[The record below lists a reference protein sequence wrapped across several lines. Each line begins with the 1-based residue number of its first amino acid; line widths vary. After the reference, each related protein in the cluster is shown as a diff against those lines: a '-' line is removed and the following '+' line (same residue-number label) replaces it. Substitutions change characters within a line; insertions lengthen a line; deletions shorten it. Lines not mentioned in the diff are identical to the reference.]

1 MEREIRIFDHPLV
14 EPSDPDRPATGEIGA
29 VVRFEGR
36 VRRLEEGREVAGLD
50 YTAYRPMA
58 ERELEKI
65 LDEIAE
71 RFRVD
76 RVIIEH
82 GSGAIPVDGLSLVVK
97 VYAAHRHDAL
107 AACGYLIDRLK
118 QTVPIWKS
126 GYTKA

>member
-1 MEREIRIFDHPLV
+1 MEREIRIFESALA
-14 EPSDPDRPATGEIGA
+14 EARDPDRPATGEIGA

-36 VRRLEEGREVAGLD
+36 VRRLEEGREVDGLA

-65 LDEIAE
+65 LDEIAS

-76 RVIIEH
+76 RVVIEH
-82 GSGAIPVDGLSLVVK
+82 GTGVIPVGGLSLVVK
-97 VYAAHRHDAL
+97 VYAAHRHEAL
-107 AACGYLIDRLK
+107 AACGHLIDRLK

-126 GYTKA
+126 GYS

>member
-1 MEREIRIFDHPLV
+1 MEREIRIFESALT
-14 EPSDPDRPATGEIGA
+14 EPGDVDRPDTGEIGA

-36 VRRLEEGREVAGLD
+36 VRRLEDGRTVEGLD

-65 LDEIAE
+65 LDDIAG

-76 RVIIEH
+76 RVVIEH
-82 GSGAIPVDGLSLVVK
+82 GTGAIPVGGLSLVVK
-97 VYAAHRHDAL
+97 VYAAHREDAL

-118 QTVPIWKS
+118 ETVPIWKS
-126 GYTKA
+126 GYS